1 MPAGFR
7 TRQRLTRPM
16 PPILP
21 LFCCRLHVARFQM
34 RIKLG
39 GTPWQTGESSYKRAS
54 SPRSCPFSQR
64 RRKSCPRDRQ
74 IPFYKVIF
82 DHRFQASREFGGEM
96 EKLGAKVH
104 GIHGDITD
112 LWFHDLYHRWKEG
125 PAPIAGMTAH
135 GPLFCLERL
144 AWDRGMRVL
153 SRTEHP
159 PVGDSEPLI
168 TWVIGPKASG
178 AGSQR

>member
-1 MPAGFR
+1 MANRREFIQAGLVASIMPVLTTAQEILPAGSA
-7 TRQRLTRPM
+7 
-16 PPILP
+16 LP
-21 LFCCRLHVARFQM
+21 L
-34 RIKLG
+34 
-39 GTPWQTGESSYKRAS
+39 
-54 SPRSCPFSQR
+54 
-64 RRKSCPRDRQ
+64 
-74 IPFYKVIF
+74 YKVIF

-112 LWFHDLYHRWKEG
+112 LWFHDLYHRWKES

-159 PVGDSEPLI
+159 PAGDSEPLI